1 MYRVPEEKEERGN
14 DLVNPKSRRRFKNE
28 REEISSRAR
37 ILYLP
42 RSWVFDHGE
51 EKEQKGWVLGNDGFS
66 GSFGQRFLLK
76 NEKVWE

>member
-1 MYRVPEEKEERGN
+1 MYRVSEEKEERGN

-37 ILYLP
+37 VLYLP

-51 EKEQKGWVLGNDGFS
+51 EKEQKGWVLGNDGFP
-66 GSFGQRFLLK
+66 GSFGQRFL
-76 NEKVWE
+76 